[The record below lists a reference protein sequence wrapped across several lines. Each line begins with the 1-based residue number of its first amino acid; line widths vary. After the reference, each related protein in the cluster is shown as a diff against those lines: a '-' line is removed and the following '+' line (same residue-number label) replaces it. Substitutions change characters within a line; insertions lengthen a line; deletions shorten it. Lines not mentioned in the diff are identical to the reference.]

1 MSPSRHL
8 PARPRPAA
16 RRLSWAAA
24 AAAGVLVLSACA
36 GESPETP
43 GQDADSAGDASGE
56 PAADG
61 ETTTLR
67 LGHIYDP
74 NHPNE
79 TCGVPAMNEALAG
92 SGLEIESYPS
102 ATLGSE
108 EEMLEQVADGSL
120 ELSIAGPAFLGVWDE
135 RAAVFDA
142 AYLFSD
148 VDHFDETINGEI
160 GQEIWDGLQEESGLT
175 VLRSWYYGTRHVT
188 ANKPI
193 RSPEDM
199 AGVKIRVPNAPL
211 YLDNTE
217 AMGGTATPMALSEVY
232 LALQQGAIDA
242 QENPIPTIDSMKFQ
256 EVQDTIN
263 LTGHVIQGV
272 MIMASEDA
280 LADMPEDQR
289 AALEEATV
297 AAGDAVRTCIEDAE
311 SEMLEQW
318 RSEGVIEVVDDIDVE
333 AFRAAAVE
341 LLPERHPE
349 WADLYREIQS
359 QG

>member
-1 MSPSRHL
+1 MTLHRYTTTTS
-8 PARPRPAA
+8 
-16 RRLSWAAA
+16 RRLSWTAAL
-24 AAAGVLVLSACA
+24 AAGVLTLGACA
-36 GESPETP
+36 GESPEPAGEGGDDTAAS
-43 GQDADSAGDASGE
+43 ADNGGGGGDA
-56 PAADG
+56 A
-61 ETTTLR
+61 TTTLR
-67 LGHIYDP
+67 LGHVYDP

-79 TCGVPAMNEALAG
+79 TCGVPALNEALEG

-148 VDHFDETINGEI
+148 VDHFESTINGEI
-160 GQEIWDGLQEESGLT
+160 GQEIWDGLAEEGGLR

-193 RSPEDM
+193 RSPEDLS
-199 AGVKIRVPNAPL
+199 GVKIRVPNAPL

-256 EVQDTIN
+256 EVQETLN
-263 LTGHVIQGV
+263 LTGHIVQGV
-272 MIMASEDA
+272 MIVASESA
-280 LADMPEDQR
+280 LEEMEADQR
-289 AALEEATV
+289 SALEEAAV
-297 AAGDAVRTCIEDAE
+297 SAGDAVRDCIEG
-311 SEMLEQW
+311 SEEEKVEEW
-318 RSEGVIEVVDDIDVE
+318 RADGTIEVIDDIDAE
-333 AFRAAAVE
+333 AFRSAAAE

-349 WADLYREIQS
+349 WAELYREIQS